1 MASLLD
7 EEVVVERRMVERTS
21 RVMRGR
27 VPIVMEDIV
36 LNGRGI
42 EQRRRVEAEEKKRIG
57 DIT

>member
-7 EEVVVERRMVERTS
+7 EEIVVERRMVERTS

-36 LNGRGI
+36 PNGR
-42 EQRRRVEAEEKKRIG
+42 
-57 DIT
+57 D